1 MSNRIVKNDLPRGL
15 RRSVAARISSVL
27 PNGKDGWKVSLTADP
42 RNHAWDVEVS
52 GPRKFHWE
60 RRFSGDDRDAE
71 VIAESIRAALQ
82 DSPKSS
88 ADRPASRTLGDAL
101 SALASQGIA
110 FTSDTSASGEKTYIV
125 DRVELKENEILSLYN
140 QGALTTDGIRRH
152 LLTRS

>member
-1 MSNRIVKNDLPRGL
+1 M
-15 RRSVAARISSVL
+15 L
-27 PNGKDGWKVSLTADP
+27 PNDEDAWKVSLTADP

-82 DSPKSS
+82 DSPNP
-88 ADRPASRTLGDAL
+88 ADKPPSRTLADAL
-101 SALASQGIA
+101 SALATQGIA
-110 FTSDTSASGEKTYIV
+110 FTSDTIASGEKTYIV
-125 DRVELKENEILSLYN
+125 DRVELKESEIISLYN
-140 QGALTTDGIRRH
+140 QGALTTDGIRRY